1 MSFGSDIRKWAEK
14 AKQGTDQVIRASL
27 IDVSTRIIKR
37 TPVGDP
43 AQWQTKYP
51 PKGYVGGTARGNWF
65 ASINNPVTAFSESVI
80 SESNAINAAAA
91 MTANATGNVFYL
103 TNNLPYIFRLEY
115 QGWSTQAPNGMVRVS
130 VIEFNNALTKAI
142 SEL

>member
-1 MSFGSDIRKWAEK
+1 MSFGSDMRKWAEK

-37 TPVGDP
+37 TPVDTGR
-43 AQWQTKYP
+43 
-51 PKGYVGGTARGNWF
+51 ARGNWT
-65 ASINNPVTAFSESVI
+65 ASLNGPNLTFDETSI
-80 SESNAINAAAA
+80 SESNAINSAAATSA
-91 MTANATGNVFYL
+91 SAPGNVFYL

-115 QGWSTQAPNGMVRVS
+115 QSWSTQAPNGMVRVS
-130 VIEFNNALTKAI
+130 VIEFQQALTKAI